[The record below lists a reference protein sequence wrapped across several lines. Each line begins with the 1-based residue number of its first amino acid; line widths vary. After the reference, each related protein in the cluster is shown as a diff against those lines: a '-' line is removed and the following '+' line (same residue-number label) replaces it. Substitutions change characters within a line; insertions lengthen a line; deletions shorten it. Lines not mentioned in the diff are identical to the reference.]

1 MSAISRHRLTRLAP
15 PTRPFRYAERW
26 LGQNPGRGPSYLLRQ
41 PLARRRPASSWNGL
55 TLAVPSA
62 GSGSMAEPKSWDS
75 RERQPEP
82 SDINEIAAFCNRN
95 CTRRNGVC
103 ATRSCSRG
111 LPQRWLVN
119 IVWRWVRPPAF
130 ESTQDAFRKVT
141 TTDQTPLE
149 PHIRFQS
156 AQA

>member
-1 MSAISRHRLTRLAP
+1 MRNGGWGKP
-15 PTRPFRYAERW
+15 D
-26 LGQNPGRGPSYLLRQ
+26 RGPSCLLRQ

-95 CTRRNGVC
+95 CKRRIGDC
-103 ATRSCSRG
+103 AIAK
-111 LPQRWLVN
+111 LLA
-119 IVWRWVRPPAF
+119 RPT
-130 ESTQDAFRKVT
+130 STVAGEHSLALGAPT
-141 TTDQTPLE
+141 S
-149 PHIRFQS
+149 I
-156 AQA
+156 